1 LKISAKGRYGLEAML
16 YLAVNCLK
24 NEPTPLYKISEN
36 QGISLRYLEQVFS
49 LLKKSGLVK
58 SIKGNQ
64 GGYFL
69 AYDSKEIS
77 VGDIVRAIEGDVG
90 VVKEPTE
97 AEKSKLN
104 TIESCIYNNVWNDLN
119 DCINNHLN
127 EITLDDLVKK
137 HQTSKGYNSFDFQI

>member
-24 NEPTPLYKISEN
+24 NEATPLYKISEN

-69 AYDSKEIS
+69 AHDSTNIS
-77 VGDIVRAIEGDVG
+77 VGDILRAIEGEVG
-90 VVKEPTE
+90 VVKKLTTDEE
-97 AEKSKLN
+97 GKLN
-104 TIESCIYNNVWNDLN
+104 TIESCIYNNVWTDLN
-119 DCINNHLN
+119 DCINQKLN
-127 EITLDDLVKK
+127 ETTLDNLAKK